1 MLICCMALVRLIC
14 AFSAVVCAGKST
26 QTPQFLLDLML
37 ESGQGSATNI
47 LVTQPR
53 RISAIGLAERVA
65 DERAERCGQSVGY
78 RIRGE
83 NKVSQH
89 TRLTFVTTGVLLRQL
104 TSPSALAKISHI
116 VIDEVHERSTEI
128 DFLLLI
134 LKQLLPSYPWLK
146 LVLMSA
152 TVRRTPARVQRHVAA
167 HAQRSAHVHVHSH
180 RSLACDGI
188 CCCVL
193 LPLFSWTL
201 QCSAA
206 TSAVRRCVRFCPWRG
221 APSPCRTT
229 T

>member
-1 MLICCMALVRLIC
+1 MLKEKGPVESFVFVLLLLA
-14 AFSAVVCAGKST
+14 CAGKST

-37 ESGQGSATNI
+37 ESAQGSATNI

-65 DERAERCGQSVGY
+65 DERAEKCGQSVGY

-83 NKVSQH
+83 NKVSAA

-104 TSPSALAKISHI
+104 TSRTALAKISHI
-116 VIDEVHERSTEI
+116 VIDEVHERSVEI

-152 TVRRTPARVQRHVAA
+152 TVSRTFCTRIGAGGQCQGREN
-167 HAQRSAHVHVHSH
+167 AQVLIEAVSY
-180 RSLACDGI
+180 ACDLCFALCFETGKYHI
-188 CCCVL
+188 WFFFWFLCFL
-193 LPLFSWTL
+193 LFPPL
-201 QCSAA
+201 SA
-206 TSAVRRCVRFCPWRG
+206 
-221 APSPCRTT
+221 
-229 T
+229 